1 MDNTSP
7 VLAERIQYRF
17 VWLGALLMVATLPG
31 RTQGLGLITE
41 PMLRELSVSHLS
53 YARLNLLASLLGALA
68 CFPAGWLLD
77 RFGLR
82 IVGGVVLLL
91 LSGAVAGLS
100 FFSGGLVALFLWIL
114 ASRGLGQSA
123 LSVISIAAAGRQPA
137 SRSSLAMGL
146 YAVIL
151 SVLFALA
158 FVWVGHAVVESGW
171 RIAWRQIAWFL
182 AMGAFPMLV
191 ILAPR
196 WPTRLADVSTGPDG
210 LSLSEALRSRAF
222 WIFGSCAASFGLVS
236 SGFGLFNESI
246 LAEFGYNQ
254 GTYHQFL
261 AVTTLF
267 ALIGQFAC
275 GWLSLRYSLE
285 KLTGGAMLMYA
296 ASLLSL
302 PFVSGSL
309 IWGQCALMGMAAGAV
324 TVIFFAVWKQR
335 FGERHLGRILGAAQL
350 FTVLASA
357 LGPVIFAAVFERN
370 GSYTLILWV
379 LAGIV
384 ALLGMAAMWLSLRR
398 TP

>member
-1 MDNTSP
+1 MDSASP
-7 VLAERIQYRF
+7 ARDERIQYRY
-17 VWLGALLMVATLPG
+17 VWLGALLMLATLPG

-41 PMLRELSVSHLS
+41 PILQELSVSHLS

-68 CFPAGWLLD
+68 CFPAGCLLD

-82 IVGGVVLLL
+82 IVGGVVVLLL
-91 LSGAVAGLS
+91 AGAVAGLS
-100 FFSGGLVALFLWIL
+100 LLSGGLVALFLWIL

-137 SRSSLAMGL
+137 SRSSLAMGF

-182 AMGAFPMLV
+182 ALGVFP
-191 ILAPR
+191 ILIILSPR
-196 WPTRLADVSTGPDG
+196 GLCRMTSTPAGLDG
-210 LSLSEALRSRAF
+210 MSLPEALRTRAF
-222 WIFGSCAASFGLVS
+222 WIFGGCAASFGLVS

-246 LAEFGYNQ
+246 LSEFGYNQ
-254 GTYHQFL
+254 ETYHRFL

-267 ALIGQFAC
+267 ALMGQFAC
-275 GWLSLRYSLE
+275 GWLSLKYSLE
-285 KLTGGAMLMYA
+285 KLTGGAMLVYA

-302 PFVSGSL
+302 PFVSGPL
-309 IWGQCALMGMAAGAV
+309 IWGQCALMGIAAGAV

-357 LGPVIFAAVFERN
+357 LGPVIFAVVFERS
-370 GSYTLILWV
+370 GSYALILWI

-384 ALLGMAAMWLSLRR
+384 ALLGAAAMFLSKRGAN
-398 TP
+398 

>member
-1 MDNTSP
+1 MDISYQAP
-7 VLAERIQYRF
+7 HERIQYRH
-17 VWLGALLMVATLPG
+17 VWLGALLMLATLPG

-41 PMLRELSVSHLS
+41 PMLKELSVSHLS

-91 LSGAVAGLS
+91 LAGAVAGLS
-100 FFSGGLVALFLWIL
+100 FWGGGLVVLFLWIF

-137 SRSSLAMGL
+137 SRSSLAMGIF
-146 YAVIL
+146 AVIL

-158 FVWVGHAVVESGW
+158 FIWVGHAVVESGW

-182 AMGAFPMLV
+182 AFGVFP
-191 ILAPR
+191 ILIILSPR
-196 WPTRLADVSTGPDG
+196 G
-210 LSLSEALRSRAF
+210 LSRMTSTPAGLEGISLREALGTRAF
-222 WIFGSCAASFGLVS
+222 WIFGGCAASFGLVS

-246 LAEFGYNQ
+246 LSEFGYNQ
-254 GTYHQFL
+254 ETYHRFL

-267 ALIGQFAC
+267 ALIGQLAC
-275 GWLSLRYSLE
+275 GWLSLKYSLE
-285 KLTGGAMLMYA
+285 KLTGSAMLVYA
-296 ASLLSL
+296 TSLLSL
-302 PFVSGSL
+302 PFVSGHL

-357 LGPVIFAAVFERN
+357 LGPVIFAVVFERS
-370 GSYTLILWV
+370 GSYAFVLWI

-384 ALLGMAAMWLSLRR
+384 ALLGVAAMCLCKRQAN
-398 TP
+398 